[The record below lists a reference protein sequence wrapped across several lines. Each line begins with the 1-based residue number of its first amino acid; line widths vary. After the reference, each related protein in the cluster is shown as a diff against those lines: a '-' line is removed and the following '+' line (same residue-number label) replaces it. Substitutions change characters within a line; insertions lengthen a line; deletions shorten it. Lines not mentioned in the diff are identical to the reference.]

1 VKKHPADAHIG
12 FPGEIF
18 LGFSGH
24 GLFWLFHERHP
35 YINTRIKSIKNMGI
49 TP

>member
-1 VKKHPADAHIG
+1 VKKHPADAHVG
-12 FPGEIF
+12 LPGEIL

-24 GLFWLFHERHP
+24 GLFRFVHERHP
-35 YINTRIKSIKNMGI
+35 YINTRIKSIKNMAI